1 MRRFCNWGGFPGE
14 NGSKLTQE
22 VMVNGSTGRNQMGK
36 EKRRMGRR
44 EIDGREREREKGV
57 GVGGRASERASSN
70 AKQRRA
76 TQRAKQRGEGS

>member
-36 EKRRMGRR
+36 EKRKMGRR
-44 EIDGREREREKGV
+44 EIDGREREGEGGGSGREG
-57 GVGGRASERASSN
+57 ERAGEQQRKATQSN
-70 AKQRRA
+70 ATREA
-76 TQRAKQRGEGS
+76 TR